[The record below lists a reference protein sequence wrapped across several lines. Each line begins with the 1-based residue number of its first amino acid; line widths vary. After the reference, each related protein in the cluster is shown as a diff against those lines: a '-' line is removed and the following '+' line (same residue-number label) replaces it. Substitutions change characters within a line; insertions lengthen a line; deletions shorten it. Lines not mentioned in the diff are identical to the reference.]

1 MGVLETQWLIT
12 IVGARKEDDR
22 AYKMNRVRWIQA
34 DRELHSR
41 GIPGTSSVS
50 GSLNMP
56 RFHLRRGA
64 SLSCVATA
72 VEVAP
77 FSSTSCVLRQGVKL
91 TMAGQDAQGG
101 AKGVYRARR
110 RRRTKKK

>member
-1 MGVLETQWLIT
+1 MGVLETQWLIA
-12 IVGARKEDDR
+12 VVDARKEDDG
-22 AYKMNRVRWIQA
+22 AYRLNHVRWILA
-34 DRELHSR
+34 HRELRSR

-77 FSSTSCVLRQGVKL
+77 FCSTGCVLRQGVNL
-91 TMAGQDAQGG
+91 TMAGQNAQ
-101 AKGVYRARR
+101 
-110 RRRTKKK
+110 